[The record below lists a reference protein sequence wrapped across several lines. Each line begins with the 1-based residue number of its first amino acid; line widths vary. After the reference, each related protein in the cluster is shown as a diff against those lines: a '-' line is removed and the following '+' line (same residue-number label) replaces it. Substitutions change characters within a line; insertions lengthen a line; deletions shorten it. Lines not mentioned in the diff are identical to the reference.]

1 MAGGGVSQQP
11 LTGARATSES
21 WKVVKAAPRE
31 AFANTTLA
39 TSAAPARVSRTM
51 VGSGSSAR
59 VVTMGRDSGIA
70 YDAREHRF
78 VNGAAAPT
86 PQSASST
93 SGPVVGER
101 SAGAAGVPTRSSA
114 GTAAIVR
121 VPANSARMAAPPS
134 RATAPPG
141 AMAPPPARPTTVM
154 RGTGGGF
161 GQGASSSRGTTG
173 TSAPRSAPSAGAAHP
188 SGGGRPH

>member
-1 MAGGGVSQQP
+1 
-11 LTGARATSES
+11 L
-21 WKVVKAAPRE
+21 
-31 AFANTTLA
+31 ANTALA

-78 VNGAAAPT
+78 VNGAAAAT
-86 PQSASST
+86 APQSASGT
-93 SGPVVGER
+93 SGQKIDAANGAIVGER
-101 SAGAAGVPTRSSA
+101 SPGMPTRSSA

-134 RATAPPG
+134 RATAPPR

-161 GQGASSSRGTTG
+161 GQGASSSRSAAG